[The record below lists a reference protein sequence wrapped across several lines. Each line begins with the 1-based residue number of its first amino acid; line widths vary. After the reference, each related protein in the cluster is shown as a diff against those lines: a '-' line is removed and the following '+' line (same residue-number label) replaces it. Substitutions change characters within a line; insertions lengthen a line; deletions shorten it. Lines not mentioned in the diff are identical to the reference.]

1 MGVLGLVCRLYS
13 ERDHGKEDKTG
24 EGEKEGEPSSVKKEV
39 DGPQTKP
46 KCRIIKIEREE
57 DASNDESE
65 LGPQHDS
72 NEDEEEEL
80 LSEEE
85 NEYYWD

>member
-13 ERDHGKEDKTG
+13 ERDNG

-65 LGPQHDS
+65 LGPQDDS